1 MLFINIFYI
10 SKIANSLMLQGPNK
24 KYFKRSELAAKEAE
38 EYRQKYGQLKQEEAE
53 NTHTASAGMVWFINI
68 KLT

>member
-1 MLFINIFYI
+1 
-10 SKIANSLMLQGPNK
+10 MLQGPNK